1 MIRVPETRAMRRA
14 QAAFDAFFNLPLPL
28 HTDAG
33 LRLAVHLGA
42 MLEENARLRA
52 TALKLAATLEEE
64 RADRKTQRGLILS
77 VLGGGS

>member
-14 QAAFDAFFNLPLPL
+14 QAAFDAFFEMPLPL

-33 LRLAVHLGA
+33 IRLAVHLGN
-42 MLEENARLRA
+42 MIDENARLRG

-64 RADRKTQRGLILS
+64 REDRKAQRALILS
-77 VLGGGS
+77 ALGGAA